1 MENFFIGKD
10 GFTWFTGVV
19 EDRNDPDKLGRV
31 RVRAVGYHTDNKDE
45 IQTEDLPWAWVLNPT
60 TVPSMNGMG
69 ETPPFLVEG
78 SWVLGFFRDTLFQ
91 EPIILGSLPGFN
103 LSSPDGNK
111 GFNDPNG
118 IYPKT
123 TGEVDVNRLA
133 QGLVGDT
140 HPSLFTRRKSQ
151 VTEVPIA
158 TKPYIPTVEDAAVQ
172 EGRTSWNELDAKSNS
187 VSFYPFNHVHE
198 SESGHIH
205 EIDDSPEGERLFTY
219 HRSGS
224 FEEIHPDGSKVVK
237 IVGDDYEIVV
247 GNRNCYVQGS
257 INLTVDGNV
266 RQLIK
271 GDYVLEVEGDFTQ
284 KIHKN
289 KLMKVGAGVSGGNI
303 QAEIRGTV
311 AENISDKFIQTVGA
325 DTEILLKGNRIEN
338 VKGDDKKTVGK
349 NETTLVFSDIK
360 VTALQNHAQ
369 SSISGKTTMISGTQM
384 NIKSATEMNIVT
396 ETSLTET
403 ISNNVV
409 RTIGGTLNDTVT
421 GVGTITMTASGSEVN
436 ASGILLTGH
445 THTDPAGV
453 AGNETSTPN

>member
-1 MENFFIGKD
+1 M
-10 GFTWFTGVV
+10 
-19 EDRNDPDKLGRV
+19 
-31 RVRAVGYHTDNKDE
+31 
-45 IQTEDLPWAWVLNPT
+45 
-60 TVPSMNGMG
+60 S
-69 ETPPFLVEG
+69 
-78 SWVLGFFRDTLFQ
+78 
-91 EPIILGSLPGFN
+91 
-103 LSSPDGNK
+103 
-111 GFNDPNG
+111 
-118 IYPKT
+118 
-123 TGEVDVNRLA
+123 
-133 QGLVGDT
+133 
-140 HPSLFTRRKSQ
+140 
-151 VTEVPIA
+151 
-158 TKPYIPTVEDAAVQ
+158 AAL
-172 EGRTSWNELDAKSNS
+172 TSG
-187 VSFYPFNHVHE
+187 P
-198 SESGHIH
+198 
-205 EIDDSPEGERLFTY
+205 
-219 HRSGS
+219 
-224 FEEIHPDGSKVVK
+224 
-237 IVGDDYEIVV
+237 
-247 GNRNCYVQGS
+247 
-257 INLTVDGNV
+257 
-266 RQLIK
+266 
-271 GDYVLEVEGDFTQ
+271 
-284 KIHKN
+284 
-289 KLMKVGAGVSGGNI
+289 GNI

-421 GVGTITMTASGSEVN
+421 GVGTITMAASGSEVN